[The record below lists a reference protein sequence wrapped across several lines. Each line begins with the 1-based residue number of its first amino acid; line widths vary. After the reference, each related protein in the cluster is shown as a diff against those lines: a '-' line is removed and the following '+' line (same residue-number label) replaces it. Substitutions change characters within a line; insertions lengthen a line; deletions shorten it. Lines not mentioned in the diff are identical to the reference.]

1 VTEPGSGLALA
12 LRDDVVVACVKG
24 SLDLASAEQA
34 RGLIGARL
42 EGSEPGLVV
51 DLSEAT
57 YLDSSG
63 IEFLFDLGR
72 RLRTRRQRLGLVV
85 PEASPIARI
94 VRLANLSSVAIVC
107 ETLDAAVKG
116 VRVSV

>member
-1 VTEPGSGLALA
+1 MSEPRTSLDLA

-24 SLDLASAEQA
+24 TLDVATAEEA
-34 RGLIGARL
+34 RSTIGARL

-51 DLSEAT
+51 DLSETT

-85 PEASPIARI
+85 PEASPISRI

-107 ETLDAAVKG
+107 ETLDAALKG
-116 VRVSV
+116 VRASS